1 MLIAAPESSPCHGPG
16 KCRLG
21 QAELSRDYRSHV
33 RNKVLGSSLSPAAWF
48 VWSFGGA
55 VTEQRV
61 QRRLAA
67 ILAADVVG
75 YSALMQRAE
84 EATYAE
90 FERLKR
96 EVIEPSLS
104 RHEGRLI
111 KTTGDGALAEFASP
125 SAAVRC
131 AVEIQESIASGRS
144 SLKLRIG
151 VNLGEV
157 IVGADG
163 DLFGDGINIAVRLEG
178 IADPGGGIL
187 ISEKVYS
194 EVEGKLDVGFEDRGE
209 QQLKN
214 ISKPVHAYA
223 VRAGTYSALTER
235 LSAAPPLPDKPSIA
249 VLPFQNM
256 SCDPEQEYFADGMV
270 EEIITALSRF
280 KWLFVIARNSSFT
293 FKGKAVDIKE
303 VGRRL
308 GVRYVLEGSVRKA
321 SGKVRIMGQL
331 IDAET
336 GAHIWAD
343 RFERDLTD
351 IFALQDEV
359 TMAVVSAV
367 QPKLVQTE
375 IAMASRRRPENL
387 TAYDYYLRALPQYYL
402 SNREGL
408 AEAIRLTH
416 RALELDPRFGAV
428 AALAGLCHMNNVL
441 WGHAVD
447 PQFDRKEAIR
457 LSRLALSVDD
467 GDPDTLAAAS
477 VISAYMV
484 GDSERE
490 IEMADRAVALNPN
503 SYLVWAGRG
512 HVYRIGGVPEEA
524 VRSFERA
531 MRLSPVD
538 PRLHLVF
545 SGMAHTLIE
554 LRRFDEA
561 IIAAKKALRQNP
573 SYARAYCCL
582 ASAFAHLG
590 RDVEAREA
598 AARLIELDPA
608 FTISGWIAR
617 GGQTNSKLLI
627 EGLRKAGLPD

>member
-1 MLIAAPESSPCHGPG
+1 M
-16 KCRLG
+16 
-21 QAELSRDYRSHV
+21 
-33 RNKVLGSSLSPAAWF
+33 
-48 VWSFGGA
+48 
-55 VTEQRV
+55 TEQRV

-90 FERLKR
+90 FERLKC
-96 EVIEPSLS
+96 EVIEPGLS
-104 RHEGRLI
+104 RHDGRLI

-178 IADPGGGIL
+178 VADPGGIL

-214 ISKPVHAYA
+214 IAKPVRAFA
-223 VRAGTYSALTER
+223 VRAGAHGALTER

-249 VLPFQNM
+249 VLPFENM
-256 SCDPEQEYFADGMV
+256 SGDPEQEYFADGMV

-280 KWLFVIARNSSFT
+280 KSLFVIARNSSFT

-321 SGKVRIMGQL
+321 SGKVRITGQL
-331 IDAET
+331 IDAIT

-351 IFALQDEV
+351 VFALQDEV
-359 TMAVVSAV
+359 TVAVVSAI
-367 QPKLVQTE
+367 QPKLLQTE
-375 IAMASRRRPENL
+375 IEMAARRRPENL
-387 TAYDYYLRALPQYYL
+387 TAYDFYLRAMPHFYL
-402 SNREGL
+402 TTRESL
-408 AEAIRLTH
+408 TEAIRLAH
-416 RALELDPRFGAV
+416 RALELDPRFGLV
-428 AALAGLCHMNNVL
+428 AALAGVLHTNNVL
-441 WGHAVD
+441 LGYADD
-447 PQFDRKEAIR
+447 PQFDRQEAIR
-457 LSRLALSVDD
+457 LMRLAFSLDD
-467 GDPDTLAAAS
+467 GDPDTLAWAALTS
-477 VISAYMV
+477 TFMV
-484 GDSERE
+484 GDRESE

-503 SYLVWAGRG
+503 SYVAWICRGWVHRNAGL
-512 HVYRIGGVPEEA
+512 PEEA
-524 VRSFERA
+524 IRSFERA
-531 MRLSPVD
+531 IRASPVD
-538 PRLHLVF
+538 PLLYRLF
-545 SGMAHTLIE
+545 TGMGMALIE
-554 LRRFDEA
+554 LRRFEEA
-561 IIAAKKALRQNP
+561 IVAGKKALRQN
-573 SYARAYCCL
+573 SSFSAVNLVL

-590 RDVEAREA
+590 RDAEAREA
-598 AARLIELDPA
+598 AARLLELDPA
-608 FTISGWIAR
+608 FTISAR
-617 GGQTNSKLLI
+617 MGRRRQAHAKLEI
-627 EGLRKAGLPD
+627 EGLRKAGLPE